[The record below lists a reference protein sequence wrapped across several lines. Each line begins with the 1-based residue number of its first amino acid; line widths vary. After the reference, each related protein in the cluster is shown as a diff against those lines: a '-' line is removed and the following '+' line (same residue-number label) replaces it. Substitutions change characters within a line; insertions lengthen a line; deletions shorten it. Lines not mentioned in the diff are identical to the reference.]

1 MEYIQAIAG
10 WYSTKSLDGWIDW
23 QEHQRAHKTSK
34 ISSDANFTAKVY
46 TYGESGWWTKGTY
59 IWEYQDEYKENAY
72 QATLNTAIKDRSNNN
87 MYVVQI
93 TKTNGSY
100 TIGHVNNINPN
111 TKLSSENVVSPAFAL
126 ASQLGTV
133 SVFSKGVKASKHCDD
148 YVEVGTDGTR
158 YDNWRLPTE
167 SEIKVIVN
175 YQYESNQDVVTE
187 VLRGYSYWSL
197 SGKQVKA
204 NSHGSGEGYV
214 RCVRDLTPEEV
225 TALENKK
232 E

>member
-1 MEYIQAIAG
+1 M
-10 WYSTKSLDGWIDW
+10 YSTKSLDGWIDW
-23 QEHQRAHKTSK
+23 QEHQSTHEIKKTS
-34 ISSDANFTAKVY
+34 SDDNFTAKVY
-46 TYGESGWWTKGTY
+46 TYGEVQEGFLWGWTKGTY
-59 IWEYQDEYKENAY
+59 IWEYKDAGSRKAY
-72 QATLNTAIKDRSNNN
+72 EATLSTARKDQSNNN

-93 TKTNGSY
+93 TKTNGNY
-100 TIGHVNNINPN
+100 TIGHVNNINPT
-111 TKLSSENVVSPAFAL
+111 TKLSSEDVVSPAFAL

-133 SVFSKGVKASKHCDD
+133 LVFDEGVKASKHCDD

-175 YQYESNQDVVTE
+175 YQYKSGQDVVTE

-197 SGKQVKA
+197 SGKQVTA
-204 NSHGSGEGYV
+204 NSNGSDQGFV